1 MESKLETNLQAIW
14 SERIAA
20 YQASGQT
27 MKAWCQEHSLT
38 VHQLKYWLYKA
49 QRRTQVVSTPAFRP
63 VALASTSGTIECL
76 HVQVGGAR
84 IEIRPGFEPGL
95 LREVVAALSPLC

>member
-1 MESKLETNLQAIW
+1 METNLQAIW
-14 SERIAA
+14 SERIVA

-76 HVQVGGAR
+76 PYKSV
-84 IEIRPGFEPGL
+84 EPESRFGPASN
-95 LREVVAALSPLC
+95 RDCFVK